1 MNIYIYIVTMALV
14 TYLIRAIPLT
24 VFTKKIKNKYVL
36 SFLYYVPYTCLTVMT
51 IPSIFSSTSSLVSAV
66 AGFLVAVILGYF
78 KKGLVTVAVS
88 ATVTVF
94 LVETIIKLI

>member
-1 MNIYIYIVTMALV
+1 MNIYIYIITMALI

-51 IPSIFSSTSSLVSAV
+51 IPAIFSSTSCLISAV
-66 AGFLVAVILGYF
+66 AGFLVATVLGFF

-88 ATVTVF
+88 ATITVF
-94 LVETIIKLI
+94 IVETILKYI